1 MRLTLRALQ
10 RAGCRVAAITPAAAV
25 PAKERRRAGPT
36 PHDILWDAVRARYAS
51 ARRELPAGVPG
62 RRFRLDIAIVARR
75 LAVEVDGWAWHGM
88 HKGDFARDR
97 ERQNLLMLHGWR
109 VLRFTAGQI
118 RQDLGAVM
126 TTIGQAC
133 AAKKTRIKEEKKTCM

>member
-1 MRLTLRALQ
+1 VRLTLRALQ
-10 RAGCRVAAITPAAAV
+10 RSGCRVAAITPAVAA

-36 PHDILWDAVRARYAS
+36 PHDILWDAVRTRYAS
-51 ARRELPAGVPG
+51 ARREHPAGVPG

-75 LAVEVDGWAWHGM
+75 IAVEVDGWAWHGM
-88 HKGDFARDR
+88 HKGDFTRDR
-97 ERQNLLMLHGWR
+97 ERQNLLTLHGWR

-133 AAKKTRIKEEKKTCM
+133 AAKGAHIKEEGKTCM

>member
-10 RAGCRVAAITPAAAV
+10 RSGCRVAAITPAVAA

-36 PHDILWDAVRARYAS
+36 PHDILWDAVRTRYAS
-51 ARRELPAGVPG
+51 ARREHPAGVPG
-62 RRFRLDIAIVARR
+62 RRFQLDIAIVARR
-75 LAVEVDGWAWHGM
+75 IAVEVDGWAWHGM
-88 HKGDFARDR
+88 HKGDFTRDR
-97 ERQNLLMLHGWR
+97 ERQNLLTLHGWR

-133 AAKKTRIKEEKKTCM
+133 AAKGAHIKEEGKTCM

>member
-10 RAGCRVAAITPAAAV
+10 RTACRVAAITPAAPA

-36 PHDILWDAVRARYAS
+36 PHDILLDAVRARYAR
-51 ARRELPAGVPG
+51 ARREHPAGVPG

-75 LAVEVDGWAWHGM
+75 IAIEVDGWAWHGM

-97 ERQNLLMLHGWR
+97 DRQNLLMLHGWR

-118 RQDLGAVM
+118 RKDIGAVM
-126 TTIGQAC
+126 ATIGQAC
-133 AAKKTRIKEEKKTCM
+133 AAKEIRNREE